1 MVEEGMKAGGL
12 AEEAMIQMNNM
23 TDFSNGTKTSTTFT
37 NQQFSAN
44 QTLEQ
49 SEGTFEDN
57 EVAIEKGIAFEN
69 GVKNSTAFTNGT
81 KN

>member
-1 MVEEGMKAGGL
+1 V
-12 AEEAMIQMNNM
+12 IQTNNM
-23 TDFSNGTKTSTTFT
+23 TTFVNGIKTNTTFA